1 MICDKLNR
9 RIIIIKA
16 KLVKP
21 ILPNFLTLCDQYATI
36 LPVSRENGDN
46 VNAFRPSFS
55 TGDAC
60 SSRRAGGHPKM
71 PRGGGGKGPRAAGR
85 LVAVLVLVALLASP
99 GCGGGGAPRSLSFGL
114 RTEPNS
120 LDPLMAPDIYSQW
133 ATGLV
138 YDGLVEINDRLEVI
152 PALAASWDVSDDGL
166 VWRFALR
173 RDVRWHDGTVLTAAD
188 VRRTYEA
195 ILDPAGAV
203 TLPRSDFQS
212 IARVETPDDWSVN
225 LVLRQ
230 PDASLLSKL
239 TVGIAKR
246 PSPKT
251 ETSVP
256 GRTAG
261 DWIGTGPFKLSEW
274 VSGERLVFQANG
286 DYYAGAPGL
295 NRLIWQVVPS
305 ESSLVVL
312 LQTGGIDGGQ
322 IDTPSA
328 VDLLASG
335 EQIRAYPTD
344 GGNLQVSLRTD
355 DPLFADAR
363 LRRALALALDRPA
376 MISGLL
382 NGRGVLSAG
391 DIPPSSWAYSAAA
404 ASLNPYDP
412 EKARALLAE
421 AGWQPGDGGVLA
433 RGGDRLKFTLST
445 DAGSELRRDVALTLR
460 QYWRAVGADM
470 ELEIVDRNTFV
481 VDRVLKGRFQA
492 ALLQSSVRADPD
504 LSRRFHSRAIRSGQN
519 FLAYS
524 NPILDSLLDRAL
536 VSSTATV
543 RAPLY
548 EEAQILL
555 ARELPQINL
564 FYPTV
569 YYVVRGDIAGIR
581 PSPVSPF
588 WNVEEWGR

>member
-9 RIIIIKA
+9 RIITIKV

-21 ILPNFLTLCDQYATI
+21 ILPDFLTLCDQYATI
-36 LPVSRENGDN
+36 LPISRENGDN
-46 VNAFRPSFS
+46 VNVFRPCFS
-55 TGDAC
+55 
-60 SSRRAGGHPKM
+60 
-71 PRGGGGKGPRAAGR
+71 AGR

-99 GCGGGGAPRSLSFGL
+99 GCGAGGASRSLTFGV
-114 RTEPNS
+114 RTEPNK

-152 PALAASWDVSDDGL
+152 PALAVSWNVSDDGL

-173 RDVRWHDGTVLTAAD
+173 RDVRWHDGTALTAAD

-195 ILDPAGAV
+195 ILDPTGAV

-212 IARVETPDDWSVN
+212 IARVETPDDWSIN
-225 LVLRQ
+225 LILRQ
-230 PDASLLSKL
+230 PDASLLTKL
-239 TVGIAKR
+239 TVGVAKRR
-246 PSPKT
+246 PSPAT
-251 ETSVP
+251 ETGGP
-256 GRTAG
+256 GRTASDLVG
-261 DWIGTGPFKLSEW
+261 AGPFRLTEW
-274 VSGERLVFQANG
+274 VSGERLVFEANG

-295 NRLIWQVVPS
+295 KQLIWQVVPS
-305 ESSLVVL
+305 ESSLVIL

-322 IDTPSA
+322 VDTPSA
-328 VDLLASG
+328 VDLLVSG
-335 EQIRAYPTD
+335 GQIRAYSTD

-355 DPLFADAR
+355 DPLFADVR

-382 NGRGVLSAG
+382 NGRGVLAAG
-391 DIPPSSWAYSAAA
+391 DIPPTSWAYSAAA
-404 ASLNPYDP
+404 AALNAYDP
-412 EKARALLAE
+412 AGARALLAE
-421 AGWQPGDGGVLA
+421 AGWQPGDDGVLA

-460 QYWRAVGADM
+460 QYWRAVGADVD
-470 ELEIVDRNTFV
+470 LEIVDRNTFV

-504 LSRRFHSRAIRSGQN
+504 LSRRFHSRSIRSGQN

-524 NPILDSLLDRAL
+524 NPVLDNLLDRAL
-536 VSSTATV
+536 AASAASARV
-543 RAPLY
+543 PLY
-548 EEAQILL
+548 EEAQLLL

-564 FYPTV
+564 FYPTG
-569 YYVVRGDIAGIR
+569 YYVVRGDVAGIR